1 MSKRIL
7 IIDDEDDIREIVGLS
22 LQQMAGWQ
30 TLAADSASEGL
41 ARARAELPDAI
52 LLDVMMP
59 DMDGVAALA
68 LIKTDERIAAIPV
81 ILLTATVQIARGV
94 QAGKAAGVI
103 LKPFDPL
110 TLARQIGEKLGWDL
124 PAAVNPDSNLSEG
137 AKGVF
142 AA

>member
-7 IIDDEDDIREIVGLS
+7 IIDDEDDIREIVALS

-30 TLAADSASEGL
+30 TLAAGSASEGL
-41 ARARAELPDAI
+41 ACARAELPDAI

-59 DMDGVAALA
+59 DMDGVTALA
-68 LIKTDERIAAIPV
+68 LMKTDERIAAIPV

-94 QAGKAAGVI
+94 QAKKAAGVI

-110 TLARQIGEKLGWDL
+110 TLARQIGEKLGWDS
-124 PAAVNPDSNLSEG
+124 PAPANPDFNLSEG

-142 AA
+142 AV